1 MPLSSFSVIQF
12 YSDFLKFGSIW
23 FQIRFLIFK
32 CKLWFFFSQVQKVKR
47 DYERLSKKHV
57 KQIKEHQREKDKSHT
72 DLHESSSEIG
82 RLNNK
87 LLVCT

>member
-12 YSDFLKFGSIW
+12 YSDFLKFDS
-23 FQIRFLIFK
+23 IRFLIFK
-32 CKLWFFFSQVQKVKR
+32 CKLWYFFSQVQKVKR